1 MKNLKTDI
9 FACIDCETTGLDPK
23 VDEIVEVA
31 VTVFSFENTIASYE
45 TLVKPP
51 ITIPESSIQ
60 IHHITN
66 EMVQD
71 KPSIAEV
78 LPKIFSITGDL
89 VIIGHNIS
97 FDIEMLSQAAKKLSI
112 PCKLH
117 RNKTIDTLRL
127 ARLYGQSEINSLEAL
142 RNHFHIPDEG
152 AHRAMSDVTVNIQV
166 FKKLSTNFK
175 STGEILERLKRP
187 ILLKA
192 MPLGKHKG
200 RLFKEI
206 PREYLLW
213 AARQNFDQDL
223 LYSIKS
229 ELSTRNK
236 GGRFEQAA
244 SPFSSL

>member
-112 PCKLH
+112 P
-117 RNKTIDTLRL
+117 
-127 ARLYGQSEINSLEAL
+127 
-142 RNHFHIPDEG
+142 
-152 AHRAMSDVTVNIQV
+152 
-166 FKKLSTNFK
+166 
-175 STGEILERLKRP
+175 
-187 ILLKA
+187 
-192 MPLGKHKG
+192 
-200 RLFKEI
+200 
-206 PREYLLW
+206 
-213 AARQNFDQDL
+213 
-223 LYSIKS
+223 
-229 ELSTRNK
+229 
-236 GGRFEQAA
+236 
-244 SPFSSL
+244 